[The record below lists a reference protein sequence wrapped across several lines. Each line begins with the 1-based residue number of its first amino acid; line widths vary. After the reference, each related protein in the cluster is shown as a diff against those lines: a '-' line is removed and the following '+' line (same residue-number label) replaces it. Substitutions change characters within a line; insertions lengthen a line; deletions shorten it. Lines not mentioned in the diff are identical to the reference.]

1 MKTTRLKNGM
11 AVCAAVLTATAGYR
25 VLADEAAAT
34 APVAKPEATYTGTVI
49 SVDPKESVLEVRGLL
64 PFSHKQFN
72 LGDTCT
78 YTIVGQDSGAVGDLR
93 PGQRVTV
100 GYQDANGVPVADRV
114 TQQPM
119 RYEGMVKA
127 IDAKAQT
134 LTLHVG
140 IMDKTFQL
148 PADCAVSLRGDKTG
162 TVGDIQ
168 TGDHVTVTYEV
179 PEGKATA
186 REIAQTS
193 ATFTG
198 DLTAIDLG
206 QKTIKAKATF
216 STKKFE
222 VGNDCAI
229 VVNGK
234 PDGKMTDLRPGESLT
249 ISYDE
254 VNGVNIINR
263 IAPGGAQK
271 SSVASSTTQS
281 SVPPQMGY

>member
-1 MKTTRLKNGM
+1 MRTTRLKNWM
-11 AVCAAVLTATAGYR
+11 AVCVAVLTATAGNR
-25 VLADEAAAT
+25 VLADEAAANGPAT
-34 APVAKPEATYTGTVI
+34 KPDKTYTGTVV
-49 SVDPKESVLEVRGLL
+49 SVDPKESVLAVRGLL

-72 LGDTCT
+72 LGDTCA
-78 YTIVGQDSGAVGDLR
+78 YTIVGQDTGAVGDLR

-100 GYQDANGVPVADRV
+100 GYQEANGVPVADRV

-119 RYEGMVKA
+119 QYEGMVKA
-127 IDAKAQT
+127 IDPKAQT

-140 IMDKTFQL
+140 IMDKTFQV
-148 PADCAVSLRGDKTG
+148 PAECAVTLRGDKTG

-168 TGDHVTVTYEV
+168 AGDHVTVTYEV

-206 QKTIKAKATF
+206 ARTIKAKATF

-222 VGNDCAI
+222 VGDECAI

-234 PDGKMTDLRPGESLT
+234 PDGKLTDLRPGESLT

-254 VNGVNIINR
+254 VDGVNIINR
-263 IAPGGAQK
+263 IAPGGAQNG
-271 SSVASSTTQS
+271 SVASSTS
-281 SVPPQMGY
+281 SQMGY